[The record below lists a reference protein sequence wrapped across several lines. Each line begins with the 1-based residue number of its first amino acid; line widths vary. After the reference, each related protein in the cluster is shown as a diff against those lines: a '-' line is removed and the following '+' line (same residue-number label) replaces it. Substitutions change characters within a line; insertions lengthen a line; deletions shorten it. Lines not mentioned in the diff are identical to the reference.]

1 MIPENLQDRNVRRF
15 KGFTPKQVQ
24 QLLES
29 KGLSPNT
36 REAAEYLGAMAEK
49 AENILQNK
57 SSFQYGGS
65 VGGFDDKSTKL
76 FDAAVKRK
84 ASSDPKPPELQRYLD
99 NVIETRGMPTM
110 VYPTT
115 ADPLQ
120 GYQAGGMPT
129 SALGAL
135 GRQLQEDPTASGL
148 KSPKAIPRKVQDRQ
162 MEFGYDPDQETRVA
176 IPVKA
181 QDRQMEFGY
190 DPDQKKSF
198 SIRKDM
204 LDRRENFM
212 PLEPV
217 MRRTTLPEVPPQG
230 MPTQDFK
237 RIQGQF
243 GRPGPDFGTP
253 RPDFGDGSTRPTLT
267 PEQEAILRRKITS
280 TMQRQPQ
287 PGPQDILA
295 QPPTLRQTLLEERL
309 ERLKNAPLK
318 SSLRAGLQRNREIE
332 ALQNEIN
339 RQKELD
345 QRLPEYLALTGE
357 EFAGQNLT
365 NQVSPFLDNPKGIA
379 AYMDEQQRLGTTD
392 GGIFGTMRGPLG
404 QYNAQAFDAFRAGM
418 EQKYNMPFEDIL
430 TLDRYGYDLQA
441 VSSPTD
447 MPSTRNPLETGGAA
461 SEQKANLDQAQAN
474 LALIQEQAN
483 QLQQQ
488 LASLPVNAEEG
499 ADQEALDKQRQGIV
513 DQINRLTPQ
522 ITAAESALASASQQF
537 QTTSVPTAS
546 EAVGATVSTPG
557 DVITQ
562 QPVDLITGQSDQF
575 IDPTTGQLSDAPQPP
590 TTAVG
595 ETSTVDMPQAK
606 DAVQADVTKTAVDVQ
621 NTNFEER
628 TGELSTGA
636 IADAQQIETDKLA
649 INEME
654 AEQGTATT
662 VKADAKRTLQQGE
675 LISGAANAEKAS
687 QFVEGIEAATGEPSS
702 AATVQGQ
709 LTDLMKQFEGDTPP
723 PWAAGAMRQATAIMA
738 KRGLAASSMA
748 GQAIVQAAMES
759 ALPIAMQDAETVKE
773 FEFQNLSNRQERAIL
788 AAQQR
793 ANFLNLEYTQEFQ
806 ARVTNAA
813 RISDIANINFSAE
826 QQINLEN
833 SNLAQTMELANLT
846 NRQALLMATASAV
859 TQADFANLDNRQTA
873 QNQNANNFLQMDL
886 ANLGITQQN
895 DFFKNQSVIQGL
907 FTDASAENAASQ
919 FNATSQNQ
927 VNQFYDSLSA
937 TVGQFNSSQM
947 NAMEQYN
954 VGQLNAMDQF
964 RAELISQREVF
975 NATQALQIAQANA
988 VWRQNLTTLNNAALN
1003 DANRQ
1008 DALQANN
1015 LTQKGLDEIWQKER
1029 DLMAYAFA
1037 TAESAAERRN
1047 QLLLNDLKAEAAG
1060 DSAFSSALGS
1070 FGSAIISGFFEPGNL
1085 KFLFGG

>member
-135 GRQLQEDPTASGL
+135 GKQLEDINKLDPTASGL
-148 KSPKAIPRKVQDRQ
+148 KSPKAIPKKVQGRQ

-176 IPVKA
+176 LPRKV
-181 QDRQMEFGY
+181 QGRQMEFGY
-190 DPDQKKSF
+190 DPDQNKSF

-204 LDRRENFM
+204 
-212 PLEPV
+212 P
-217 MRRTTLPEVPPQG
+217 TLPEVPPQG

-237 RIQGQF
+237 RIPGQF
-243 GRPGPDFGTP
+243 GRPGPGFGMA
-253 RPDFGDGSTRPTLT
+253 RPDFGDGSTRPPLT
-267 PEQEAILRRKITS
+267 PEQEAIIRRKIF
-280 TMQRQPQ
+280 QPQPQ
-287 PGPQDILA
+287 PGFGIQQ
-295 QPPTLRQTLLEERL
+295 QPPKLRQTVLEERL

-318 SSLRAGLQRNREIE
+318 STLRAGLQRDREIE
-332 ALQNEIN
+332 ALQNQID

-365 NQVSPFLDNPKGIA
+365 NQVNPFLDNPKGIA
-379 AYMDEQQRLGTTD
+379 EYMDEQRRLGAMD
-392 GGIFGTMRGPLG
+392 GGIFGTMRGPFG
-404 QYNAQAFDAFRAGM
+404 QYNADAFDNFRVGM

-562 QPVDLITGQSDQF
+562 QPVDLITGQPDQF

-595 ETSTVDMPQAK
+595 TTSTVDMPQAK
-606 DAVQADVTKTAVDVQ
+606 DAVEADVTKTAVDVQ

-709 LTDLMKQFEGDTPP
+709 LTDLMRQFEGDTPP

-748 GQAIVQAAMES
+748 GQAVVQAAMES
-759 ALPIAMQDAETVKE
+759 ALPIAMQDAKTVSE
-773 FEFQNLSNRQERAIL
+773 FEFKNLSNRQERAIL

-886 ANLGITQQN
+886 ANLDITQQN
-895 DFFKNQSVIQGL
+895 DFFKNQSVIQSL

-1003 DANRQ
+1003 EANRQ